1 MNKPYIP
8 GVRFEAD
15 EREAL
20 LSVLRHHL
28 SDPRQ
33 VELLITPLQRA
44 YGRLLLGDD
53 MTMEEIRRGLPRGW
67 YISPTGRKLKS
78 RPDHEVPITP
88 KYYDNARRMALLA
101 RGFAVSARAFAT
113 VALVA
118 SLLCGTASAQS
129 DLPMLQQLNRE
140 ADDMRL
146 QSDLSDMRFQMDRQ
160 QMQLD
165 WQRQQEATRPMYNPA
180 TRY

>member
-1 MNKPYIP
+1 MKSEPYIP

-28 SDPRQ
+28 SDPRR

-53 MTMEEIRRGLPRGW
+53 MTMEEVRRELPRGW

-78 RPDHEVPITP
+78 RCDHEVPITP
-88 KYYDNARRMALLA
+88 KQYEIARRKAILA
-101 RGFAVSARAFAT
+101 RGFAVSAQAFA
-113 VALVA
+113 APA
-118 SLLCGTASAQS
+118 SIV
-129 DLPMLQQLNRE
+129 RE
-140 ADDMRL
+140 G
-146 QSDLSDMRFQMDRQ
+146 
-160 QMQLD
+160 
-165 WQRQQEATRPMYNPA
+165 
-180 TRY
+180 